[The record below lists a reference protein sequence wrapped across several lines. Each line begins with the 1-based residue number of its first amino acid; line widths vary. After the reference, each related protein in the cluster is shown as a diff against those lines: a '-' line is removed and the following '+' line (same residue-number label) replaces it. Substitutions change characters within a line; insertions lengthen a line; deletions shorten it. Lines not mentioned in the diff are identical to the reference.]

1 MGKKRKIAD
10 VPWLN
15 RSVEAMVAAWIWLAF
30 STSRWERIGFE
41 DLEDSLRTGEP
52 AIIVL
57 WHQRLMMSP
66 YLFDPS
72 LGPICSLTSS
82 SRAGQLAG
90 NVVKRFGLGTISMS
104 SHQRHVALTRAVLRG
119 IREGVSLGVAADGP
133 RGPARIASLAPVT
146 WARASA
152 KRVFLVSYSA
162 RRVHVLPT
170 WDKMWFPALWTRGV
184 LFCQEWHEA
193 VSSFPDDIETERLR
207 LSLQKALNAVT
218 DESDRA
224 VGRMPEGR

>member
-1 MGKKRKIAD
+1 MEKRRKIAD
-10 VPWLN
+10 TPWLN
-15 RSVEAMVAAWIWLAF
+15 RCVEALVAAWIWLAF
-30 STSRWERIGFE
+30 STSRWKRIGFE
-41 DLEDSLRTGEP
+41 GLEDSLRSGEP

-57 WHQRLMMSP
+57 WHQRLMISP
-66 YLFDPS
+66 YLLDPS
-72 LGPICSLTSS
+72 LGPICALTSS
-82 SRAGQLAG
+82 SRAGRLAG
-90 NVVKRFGLGTISMS
+90 NVVKRFGIDTISMS

-146 WARASA
+146 WARASG

-184 LFCQEWHEA
+184 FVCREWHETI
-193 VSSFPDDIETERLR
+193 SSFPDEIETEKLR
-207 LSLQKALNAVT
+207 LSMQNALDAVT
-218 DESDRA
+218 DESDHE
-224 VGRMPEGR
+224 VGRVPEAR